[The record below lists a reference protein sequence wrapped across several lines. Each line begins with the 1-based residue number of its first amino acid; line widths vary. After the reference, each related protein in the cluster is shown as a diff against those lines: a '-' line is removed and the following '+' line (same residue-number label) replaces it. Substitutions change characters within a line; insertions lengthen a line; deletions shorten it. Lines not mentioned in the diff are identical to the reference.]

1 MTMICYVVER
11 QSQHQ
16 VFVSLRDRFW
26 NKWKPEGQYCNWSAG
41 HGKGWKDHTYRMVK
55 TSYSRQHETEVRMA
69 KMKPT
74 TTQIL

>member
-1 MTMICYVVER
+1 VNPQTVIFYAVKR

-16 VFVSLRDRFW
+16 VSVGVRDKFW

-41 HGKGWKDHTYRMVK
+41 YGKGWKDHTYRK
-55 TSYSRQHETEVRMA
+55 YRTSYWRQHETEVWMA

-74 TTQIL
+74 TT